1 MSIQQKIRVDK
12 GIIRAER
19 YTISRVK
26 ERGVCVLKKYVW
38 LFLLTAILSGSL
50 FFGLRGIRE
59 EVATVTVRTLE
70 QQTVTGV
77 VSCTG
82 KVEEA
87 GREVIAAS
95 TGSRVQVR
103 AAVPENR
110 LRAVAVGQ
118 RVTVSGTAFSAERYS
133 GTVLSIADK
142 AYTTPSGT
150 TVLDAVVALDATD
163 TSLKCGLTAK
173 VNICVS
179 EQVGIVVPYRSLCA
193 DEEGKEY
200 VFVAENGRA
209 VKRVVTVAEEL
220 SDGVLITG
228 GVAAG
233 ERLILHP
240 ETVTG
245 DGMRVRE
252 AVE

>member
-1 MSIQQKIRVDK
+1 M
-12 GIIRAER
+12 
-19 YTISRVK
+19 
-26 ERGVCVLKKYVW
+26 
-38 LFLLTAILSGSL
+38 
-50 FFGLRGIRE
+50 RE
-59 EVATVTVRTLE
+59 EVVTVTAKTLCR
-70 QQTVTGV
+70 QTVTGV

-87 GREVIAAS
+87 GREVMAAS

-150 TVLDAVVALDATD
+150 TVLDAIVALDATD
-163 TSLKCGLTAK
+163 HSLKCGLTAK

-179 EQVGIVVPYRSLCA
+179 EQEGIVLPYGSLCA
-193 DEEGKEY
+193 AEDGTEY
-200 VFVAENGRA
+200 VYVVQDGRA
-209 VKRVVTVAEEL
+209 VRRTVTVAEEL
-220 SDGVLITG
+220 TDGVLVTD

-233 ERLILHP
+233 ERLILQP
-240 ETVTG
+240 ETVTA
-245 DGMRVRE
+245 DGVRVQE
-252 AVE
+252 EGE